1 MEKKFVSRVSE
12 TLPDRRGRYAE
23 ESPGTAARLA
33 VVCDFPEEG
42 WASMDLAAEMLL
54 RELPAGRAVRVCPP
68 FRRRAGRLPW
78 LGRRR
83 AAFNLDR
90 LLNRLWDYPRYLRG
104 RREEFALFH
113 LCDHSYAQLVH
124 VLPAERTG
132 VMCHDL
138 DTFRCLLE
146 PLQEPRPAWF
156 RAMARHVL
164 AGLRKAAAVF
174 YTTEAVR
181 RGIEAFGLVEP
192 ARLVHA
198 PNGVSAEFTP
208 EGEAEDVTA
217 FVASATGGLPYV
229 LHVGSCIPR
238 KRVDVLL
245 DVFSAVRRQAPGLL
259 LVQVG
264 GEWTAPQ
271 REQLG
276 RLGLGASIIQ
286 LRGLPRRQL
295 AGLYRQASAVL
306 QPSEAEGFGLP
317 VVEALACG
325 AVVLAS
331 DIPVLREV
339 GAPGAVFCPVADVAA
354 WGEQLSRVLTDPGA
368 APPRSARLAQ
378 GRRYTWEAHART
390 VAEAYAR
397 LLGGAGLAP
406 GPRHP
411 SFMRPGRECR

>member
-1 MEKKFVSRVSE
+1 MEKTFVSEVSE
-12 TLPDRRGRYAE
+12 TLPDRRRRRADE
-23 ESPGTAARLA
+23 PPGTAGRLA

-42 WASMDLAAEMLL
+42 WPSMDLAAEMLL
-54 RELPAGRAVRVCPP
+54 RELPADRAGRVCPR
-68 FRRRAGRLPW
+68 FRPRAGRLPW

-90 LLNRLWDYPRYLRG
+90 LVNRLWDYPRYLRG
-104 RREEFALFH
+104 RRHEFAQSH

-124 VLPAERTG
+124 VLPAERTA
-132 VMCHDL
+132 VMCHDV

-146 PLQEPRPAWF
+146 PGREPRPAWF
-156 RAMARHVL
+156 RAVARHVL
-164 AGLRKAAAVF
+164 AGLRKAAVVF

-181 RGIEAFGLVEP
+181 RSIEAFGVIDP
-192 ARLVHA
+192 DRLVHA

-208 EGEAEDVTA
+208 DGEADDVAA
-217 FVASATGGLPYV
+217 FVASATAGRPYV

-238 KRVDVLL
+238 KRIDVLL
-245 DVFSAVRRQAPGLL
+245 DVFAAVRRQAPGLL

-264 GEWTAPQ
+264 GDWTAPQ
-271 REQLG
+271 RERLG
-276 RLGLGASIIQ
+276 RLGLGASVVQ
-286 LRGLPRRQL
+286 LRGLERRHL
-295 AGLYRQASAVL
+295 AGLYRRAAAVL

-339 GAPGAVFCPVADVAA
+339 GGAGAVYCPVADVAA
-354 WGEQLSRVLTDPGA
+354 WGEQLGPVLADPEA

-378 GRRYTWEAHART
+378 GRRYTWAAHART
-390 VAEAYAR
+390 IAAAYAG
-397 LLGGAGLAP
+397 LSGGLSLATDP
-406 GPRHP
+406 CQ
-411 SFMRPGRECR
+411 S

>member
-1 MEKKFVSRVSE
+1 MEKTFVSEVPE
-12 TLPDRRGRYAE
+12 TLPDRRRSRAE
-23 ESPGTAARLA
+23 GPPGTPARLA

-54 RELPAGRAVRVCPP
+54 RELSADRTARVCPP

-90 LLNRLWDYPRYLRG
+90 LLNRLWDYPRYLR
-104 RREEFALFH
+104 RRRHEFTAFH
-113 LCDHSYAQLVH
+113 LCDHSYAQLVQ

-146 PLQEPRPAWF
+146 PGREPRPAWF
-156 RAMARHVL
+156 RAVARHTL
-164 AGLRKAAAVF
+164 AGLRKAAVVF

-181 RGIEAFGLVEP
+181 RSIEAFGLIDP

-198 PNGVSAEFTP
+198 PNGVAAEFTP
-208 EGEAEDVTA
+208 DGEVEDVAAFAAAATA
-217 FVASATGGLPYV
+217 GRPYV

-238 KRVDVLL
+238 KRIDVLL
-245 DVFSAVRRQAPGLL
+245 DGFAAVRRQAPGLL

-264 GEWTAPQ
+264 GEWTVPQ

-276 RLGLGASIIQ
+276 RLGLGASVVQ
-286 LRGLPRRQL
+286 LRGLGRRQL
-295 AGLYRQASAVL
+295 AGLYRRASAVL

-317 VVEALACG
+317 VAEALACG

-339 GAPGAVFCPVADVAA
+339 GGAGALFCPVADVAA
-354 WGEQLSRVLTDPGA
+354 WGERLGRVLADPRA
-368 APPRSARLAQ
+368 APPRPARLAQ
-378 GRRYTWEAHART
+378 GRRYTWAAHARA

-397 LLGGAGLAP
+397 LPGGPGLAL
-406 GPRHP
+406 GPCP
-411 SFMRPGRECR
+411 TPLMRPG